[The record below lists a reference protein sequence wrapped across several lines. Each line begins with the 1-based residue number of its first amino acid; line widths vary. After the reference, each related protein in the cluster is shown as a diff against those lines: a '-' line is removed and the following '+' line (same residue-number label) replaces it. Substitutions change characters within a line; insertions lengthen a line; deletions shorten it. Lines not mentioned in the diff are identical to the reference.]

1 MENALLNQTSAHGAS
16 EGAALPQ
23 AAQATATSSARS
35 LRALDWLNVFLADVR
50 GGVGPYLAIYLMA
63 SRHWDPGSIGVAM
76 SAMGIATVVAQTP
89 AGALVDSLAQKRLLV
104 VLAALCVGIGCIATT
119 LLTNFCAVISAQ
131 ALAGVAEAIFPSA
144 IAAISLG
151 MVGYGHL
158 AIRIGR
164 NETLNHAGNVAAAV
178 LAGLLGYFIDR
189 RWIFYLVAAFAA
201 ASIVSVLLI
210 KPDDI
215 DQRLARGATPQDAAN
230 GSPSSLAAVL
240 TDRRIGLLAVAVVLF
255 HFANAA
261 MLPLAGELL
270 SVGRPQESSLY
281 MSACIIAAQ
290 LVMVPVAALAGCGA
304 ERWGR
309 KPVFLIGFAVLP
321 IRGLLYTLSSD
332 PFFIVSVQ
340 LLDGIGAGIFGVLG
354 VLMVADLT
362 KGTGRFNI
370 TQGAIATAQGI
381 GAALSNL
388 AAGYVVNAAGYSAA
402 FLGLAGIATMALV
415 IFYLAVP
422 ETREAP
428 EAEPR
433 EGALAAA
440 TTRGEVLWT
449 R

>member
-1 MENALLNQTSAHGAS
+1 MPTPS
-16 EGAALPQ
+16 
-23 AAQATATSSARS
+23 TRS

-50 GGVGPYLAIYLMA
+50 GGVGPYLAIYLMV
-63 SRHWDPGSIGVAM
+63 SRHWDPASIGVAM
-76 SAMGIATVVAQTP
+76 AAMGMATVIAQTP
-89 AGALVDSLAQKRLLV
+89 AGALVDSLAQKRLLA
-104 VLAALCVGIGCIATT
+104 VLAALCVGIGCVATT
-119 LLTNFCAVISAQ
+119 LLINFYAVVSVQ
-131 ALAGVAEAIFPSA
+131 MLAGIAEAIFPPA

-151 MVGYGHL
+151 MVGHGHL
-158 AIRIGR
+158 AIRVGR
-164 NETLNHAGNVAAAV
+164 NETFNHAGNVAAAL
-178 LAGLLGYFIDR
+178 LAGLLGYFVALCGV
-189 RWIFYLVAAFAA
+189 FYLVAVFAA
-201 ASIVSVLLI
+201 ASIASVLWI

-215 DQRLARGATPQDAAN
+215 DQRLARGATPQGAAN

-240 TDRRIGLLAVAVVLF
+240 TDRRIATFALTVVLF

-270 SVGRPQESSLY
+270 SVGKPAGSSLY

-290 LVMVPVAALAGCGA
+290 LVMVPVAALAGRGA
-304 ERWGR
+304 EQWGR
-309 KPVFLIGFAVLP
+309 KPIFLIGFAVLP
-321 IRGLLYTLSSD
+321 VRGLLYTLSSD

-402 FLGLAGIATMALV
+402 FAGLAGIAGIAFIL
-415 IFYLAVP
+415 FYLAVP
-422 ETREAP
+422 ETKEALEVEHRE
-428 EAEPR
+428 EAF
-433 EGALAAA
+433 AVA
-440 TTRGEVLWT
+440 TARGVTAWI